1 MENRGFDERT
11 HVMQWIDNKFDFFI
25 GMFSSNFG
33 FFGRASF
40 TTCSKHR
47 DFGKAQN
54 YGRTFNY
61 RPRRGTTGFS
71 PTAGVRRHR
80 QHVAERRQR
89 PLPLVFVFCLRSRL
103 QHVAERGERL
113 LLLGSS
119 SSSAAGAIFSTSPR
133 GRSVFFYWF
142 RLQSPKPPSPRRWVE
157 ETSSPLIRLYL
168 RNHLGGREKGVHS
181 PFGPPGEPCPLEGG
195 CQFSVGR
202 SSSAQLGWAG
212 EFMSPL
218 PTLVLRARPH
228 LGRFCP
234 FVRISVRGRAPFPYS
249 GRKSG
254 KEGSVF
260 CLSTY
265 RKEMPT
271 ISWWEN
277 SNSESRR
284 SHAAS
289 VPLLMVP
296 LFLHH

>member
-1 MENRGFDERT
+1 MREHMSCNELIT
-11 HVMQWIDNKFDFFI
+11 SSIFFI

-142 RLQSPKPPSPRRWVE
+142 RLQSPKPPSPRR
-157 ETSSPLIRLYL
+157 
-168 RNHLGGREKGVHS
+168 
-181 PFGPPGEPCPLEGG
+181 
-195 CQFSVGR
+195 
-202 SSSAQLGWAG
+202 
-212 EFMSPL
+212 
-218 PTLVLRARPH
+218 
-228 LGRFCP
+228 
-234 FVRISVRGRAPFPYS
+234 
-249 GRKSG
+249 
-254 KEGSVF
+254 
-260 CLSTY
+260 
-265 RKEMPT
+265 
-271 ISWWEN
+271 
-277 SNSESRR
+277 
-284 SHAAS
+284 
-289 VPLLMVP
+289 
-296 LFLHH
+296 